1 MKDTH
6 ERGLEGVMKILLAT
20 DGSSFSE
27 AAVKTA
33 AKLVHAQDSEV
44 LVLQVVEPLMY
55 FVPPQMAPG
64 YAPEQAERQREL
76 YDLAKKTTALSAEK
90 LRTAGFKADSRVVES
105 DIRNGILDTAA
116 EWKPDLIVMGSHGR
130 KGVKRFLLGSVAEMV
145 ARHAPCSVLIVR
157 SPDAAR
163 AETLAA

>member
-1 MKDTH
+1 M
-6 ERGLEGVMKILLAT
+6 RILVAT

-27 AAVKTA
+27 AAVKATA
-33 AKLVHAQDSEV
+33 ALALPQDAEV
-44 LVLQVVEPLMY
+44 LVLEVVEPLMY

-76 YDLAKKTTALSAEK
+76 FDLAKTTTSKTADK
-90 LRTAGFKADSRVVES
+90 LRGAGFKADARVVES

-130 KGVKRFLLGSVAEMV
+130 KGVKRFLLGSVAEAV

-157 SPDAAR
+157 EPAA
-163 AETLAA
+163 AQEGTKAA